1 MEKYNNI
8 KLIYFEKEFN
18 KIRKNIDEKIDCQIS
33 FIEELKD
40 TMNNNL
46 NIGDVQLNFKR
57 LFSTDIEKYQQ
68 LCEKENILSLTTFME
83 CAKIFQKFKLMLD
96 KKINEFI
103 DEFNSI
109 IFERKDIRTKN
120 GVNNS
125 DLISESSSIHLTGDF
140 EFKNVINKPFSD
152 KNSER
157 SSFIKYNKKVKK
169 ISKHSKKILKSW
181 YEKNNIKTFPCK
193 EIIISL
199 SEVTSLS
206 QKQVTTWLVNYRIRT
221 WSINKIKNYK

>member
-1 MEKYNNI
+1 
-8 KLIYFEKEFN
+8 
-18 KIRKNIDEKIDCQIS
+18 
-33 FIEELKD
+33 
-40 TMNNNL
+40 
-46 NIGDVQLNFKR
+46 
-57 LFSTDIEKYQQ
+57 
-68 LCEKENILSLTTFME
+68 ME